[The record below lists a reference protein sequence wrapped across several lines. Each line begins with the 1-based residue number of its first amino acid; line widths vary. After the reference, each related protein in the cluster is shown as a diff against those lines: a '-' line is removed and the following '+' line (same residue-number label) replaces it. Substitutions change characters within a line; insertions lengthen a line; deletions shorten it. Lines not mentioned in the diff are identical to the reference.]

1 MDYATASTVRRI
13 SVLSRLASAIAVATV
28 ALPASPLFAQQSCES
43 LTGLA
48 LARATVTSATTVA
61 AGPST
66 APAGP
71 GGGGNAAAIVP
82 AHCEVKG
89 TIRPSKDSEIK
100 FALWLP
106 AAAWNGKYR
115 QEGNGGWA
123 GAIPYRSLIDP
134 LTRGYA
140 VAATDDG
147 HEGGAGA
154 AWAIG
159 HPEKLVDFGYRAVH
173 ETSVQAKAIVRAFYG
188 RDPSLSYFAGCSDG
202 GREALMEAQRY
213 PEDFN
218 GILAG
223 APANN
228 WSHLF
233 TGFIWNERASLE
245 SPGSSIPPAKLPAL
259 QNAVLAACD
268 SQDGLKDG
276 LLSDPRSCHFDPAV
290 LLCKAADDASCLT
303 AAQVDTVRKIY
314 SGAKN
319 PRTGEQIFHGW
330 PHGAEAAP
338 GNWSAWMTPQNPAG
352 AIQFMFGNTYYGQA
366 VFEDPTW
373 DFRAF
378 DFDRDVRFG
387 DAKVGSV
394 LNATNP
400 DLRTFRAEGGKLLQ
414 YHGWGDAAISALSSI
429 EYYDSVQTFLS
440 RFPDP
445 RNVARSDFYRL
456 FMVPGMGHCG
466 GGLGPNSFDAFTPL
480 ESWVEQGIAPAQLIG
495 TGTVVGESARRMTRP
510 ICAYPSVAQYKGAGD
525 PNDAASFACMSSPR

>member
-1 MDYATASTVRRI
+1 MLKRF
-13 SVLSRLASAIAVATV
+13 ATV
-28 ALPASPLFAQQSCES
+28 VAVTFAIPTSPLFAQQTCES
-43 LTGLA
+43 LTNLK
-48 LARATVTSATTVA
+48 LSRTTVTSAAMVPT
-61 AGPST
+61 GPSS

-106 AAAWNGKYR
+106 ASSWNGKYR

-123 GAIPYRSLIDP
+123 GTIPYRSMIDP

-140 VAATDDG
+140 TAATDDG
-147 HEGGAGA
+147 HEGGLDAN
-154 AWAIG
+154 WAVG
-159 HPEKLVDFGYRAVH
+159 HPEKLIDFGYRAVH
-173 ETSVQAKAIVRAFYG
+173 ETSVQAKGIVRAFYG
-188 RDPSLSYFAGCSDG
+188 REPSLSYFAGCSDG

-223 APANN
+223 APASN

-233 TGFIWNERASLE
+233 TGFVWNEQAALN
-245 SPGSSIPPAKLPAL
+245 SPGSSIPPAKLAAL
-259 QNAVLAACD
+259 QTAVLAACD

-276 LLSDPRSCHFDPAV
+276 LLSDPRSCRFDPAV
-290 LLCKAADDASCLT
+290 LLCKATEDSTCLT
-303 AAQVDTVRKIY
+303 SAQVETVKKIY

-319 PRTGEQIFHGW
+319 PRTGEQLFHGW
-330 PHGAEAAP
+330 PPGAEAAP
-338 GNWSAWMTPQNPAG
+338 GNWSAWITPPNPAG

-366 VFEDPTW
+366 VFEDPKW
-373 DFRAF
+373 NYQAF
-378 DFDRDVRFG
+378 DFDRDVRLG
-387 DAKVGSV
+387 DAKVGAV

-400 DLRTFRAEGGKLLQ
+400 DLRSFRAEGGKLLQ

-429 EYYDSVQTFLS
+429 DYYDTVQTFLS
-440 RFPDP
+440 TFPDA
-445 RNVARSDFYRL
+445 RNAAGHSTSDFYRL

-466 GGLGPNSFDAFTPL
+466 GGLGPNDFDAFTPL
-480 ESWVEQGIAPAQLIG
+480 ESWVEKGIAPTQLIG
-495 TGTVVGESARRMTRP
+495 AGTVAGDPTRKMTRP
-510 ICAYPSVAQYKGAGD
+510 ICAYPNTAQYNGTGD
-525 PNDAASFACMSSPR
+525 PNDAASFACMSSTR